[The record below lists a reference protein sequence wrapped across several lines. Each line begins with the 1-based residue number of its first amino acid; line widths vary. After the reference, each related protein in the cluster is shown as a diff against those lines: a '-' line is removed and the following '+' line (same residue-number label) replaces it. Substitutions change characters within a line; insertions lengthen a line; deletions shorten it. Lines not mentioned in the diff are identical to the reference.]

1 MAVPLHINM
10 IKFSALP
17 ESNPPQLQAAIFT
30 GPIPQLNN
38 IEHYNIYH
46 FSRFK
51 VSLQKISIA

>member
-1 MAVPLHINM
+1 M